1 MNVIPNAAMPA
12 VHTQGLSKIYDNG
25 RGCRNITL
33 TVGKGEAFGFLGP
46 NGAGKSTF
54 VKMLV
59 GLVHPSEG
67 AGSLLGHP
75 IGSLEARRH
84 IGYLPELYRYPEW
97 LTGEEVMK
105 QHAGLLGIR
114 GAEAK
119 IRVREGLDQVGIGRR
134 GSDRVKQ
141 YSKGM
146 QQRLGLACA
155 LLGQPEILFLD
166 EPSSAM
172 DPVGRR
178 QVRELLLELK
188 KQGTTLFLNSHLM
201 EDVEA
206 VCDRMALMLNG
217 EMIREG
223 SVTEMLKVKVRWRF
237 KVGGFSPVLLDWLR
251 EESGLRVSWAEPQSG
266 KADADVGD
274 DWEKPVWLEAELE
287 DENQAGRLNALIVE
301 QGMTLYEAYAQ
312 REKLEDWFLQAVAGR
327 DQRGERG

>member
-1 MNVIPNAAMPA
+1 MIPA
-12 VHTQGLSKIYDNG
+12 VYTQGLSKIYDNG

-59 GLVHPSEG
+59 GLVHPSVG
-67 AGSLLGHP
+67 DGTLFGHP
-75 IGSLEARRH
+75 IGSVEARRRM
-84 IGYLPELYRYPEW
+84 GYLPELYRYPEW

-105 QHAGLLGIR
+105 QHASLLGIR
-114 GAEAK
+114 GAQVK
-119 IRVREGLDQVGIGRR
+119 TLIREGLDQVSIGRR

-155 LLGQPEILFLD
+155 LLGKPDILFLD

-178 QVRELLLELK
+178 EVRELLIELK

-223 SVTEMLKVKVRWRF
+223 SVAEMLQVKVRWRF

-251 EESGLRVSWAEPQSG
+251 EESGLPISQIEKQSDE
-266 KADADVGD
+266 ADTISN
-274 DWEKPVWLEAELE
+274 WEHPVWLEAELE
-287 DENQAGRLNALIVE
+287 DENQAGRLNMLIVE
-301 QGMTLYEAYAQ
+301 QGMTLYEAHAEQ
-312 REKLEDWFLQAVAGR
+312 EKLEDWFLQAVAGR

>member
-1 MNVIPNAAMPA
+1 MPA

-59 GLVHPSEG
+59 GLVRPSGGEG
-67 AGSLLGHP
+67 ELFGSP
-75 IGSLEARRH
+75 IGSLEARRL

-97 LTGEEVMK
+97 LTGEEVMRM
-105 QHAGLLGIR
+105 HAGLLGLENLD
-114 GAEAK
+114 AKSK
-119 IRVREGLDQVGIGRR
+119 IRARLDEVGIGKR

-155 LLGQPEILFLD
+155 LLGDPDILFLD

-178 QVRELLLELK
+178 EVRELLLELK
-188 KQGTTLFLNSHLM
+188 KRGKTLFLNSHLM

-217 EMIREG
+217 DMIRSG
-223 SVTEMLKVKVRWRF
+223 SVPDMLKTKVRWRF
-237 KVGGFSPVLLDWLR
+237 KVGGFSLLLLDWLQ
-251 EESGLRVSWAEPQSG
+251 EESGVVLTAEVP
-266 KADADVGD
+266 ADAGWD
-274 DWEKPVWLEAELE
+274 EPVWLEAELE
-287 DENQAGRLNALIVE
+287 DEYRAALLNALIVE
-301 QGMTLYEAYAQ
+301 QGMTLYESNAY
-312 REKLEDWFLQAVAGR
+312 REKLEDWFLETVSGR
-327 DQRGERG
+327 DQRGESR

>member
-1 MNVIPNAAMPA
+1 MNTVIPAI
-12 VHTQGLSKIYDNG
+12 HTEALSKIYDNG

-33 TVGKGEAFGFLGP
+33 TVGQGEAFGFLGP

-54 VKMLV
+54 VKTLV
-59 GLVHPSEG
+59 GLVRASGGSG
-67 AGSLLGHP
+67 ALFGHA
-75 IGSLEARRH
+75 IDSLEARKQ

-97 LTGEEVMK
+97 LSGEEVMEF
-105 QHAGLLGIR
+105 HAGLLGIK

-119 IRVREGLDQVGIGRR
+119 RRIRERLDEVGIGKR

-155 LLGQPEILFLD
+155 LLGDPKLLFLD

-178 QVRELLLELK
+178 EVRELLLELK
-188 KQGTTLFLNSHLM
+188 KRGTTLFLNSHLM
-201 EDVEA
+201 EDVET

-217 EMIREG
+217 DMIRSGLVED
-223 SVTEMLKVKVRWRF
+223 VLKTKVRWRF
-237 KVGGFSPVLLDWLR
+237 KVGGFSPLILDWLH
-251 EESGLRVSWAEPQSG
+251 EESGLSIAL
-266 KADADVGD
+266 ADLSHDAQADWD
-274 DWEKPVWLEAELE
+274 MPVWLEADVA
-287 DENQAGRLNALIVE
+287 DENQAGLLNMLLIE
-301 QGMTLYEAYAQ
+301 QGMTLYESSMQ
-312 REKLEDWFLQAVAGR
+312 KEKLEDWFVETVSGR

>member
-1 MNVIPNAAMPA
+1 MVTPDIPAI
-12 VHTQGLSKIYDNG
+12 HTQDLSKLYDNG

-33 TVGKGEAFGFLGP
+33 SIGQGEAFGFLGP

-54 VKMLV
+54 VKTLV
-59 GLVHPSEG
+59 GLVRASGG
-67 AGSLLGHP
+67 AGTLLGNP

-97 LTGEEVMK
+97 LSGEEVMK
-105 QHAGLLGIR
+105 MHAGLLGLRGDEARKRIR
-114 GAEAK
+114 A
-119 IRVREGLDQVGIGRR
+119 GLDEVGIGKR

-155 LLGQPEILFLD
+155 LLGDPQILFLD

-178 QVRELLLELK
+178 EVRELLLELK
-188 KQGTTLFLNSHLM
+188 KRGKTLFLNSHLM
-201 EDVEA
+201 EDVET

-217 EMIREG
+217 DMIRG
-223 SVTEMLKVKVRWRF
+223 GTVADMLKVKIRWRF

-251 EESGLRVSWAEPQSG
+251 EESRLNIGMAQPQDAAASSWEA
-266 KADADVGD
+266 
-274 DWEKPVWLEAELE
+274 PVWLEAELDGE
-287 DENQAGRLNALIVE
+287 EQAGLLNLLILE
-301 QGMTLYEAYAQ
+301 QGMTLYESAMH
-312 REKLEDWFLQAVAGR
+312 REKLEDWFLEAVAGR
-327 DQRGERG
+327 DQRGEQR